1 MIEFHLEF
9 QQSGGVREKVASIPT
24 PVGPD
29 YRPHVVGVT
38 PTPNTLMSPLDVRVA
53 AFVLATL
60 AVAHGTYF
68 SLQHSTYL
76 DTSNPFLTTQSH
88 HLASTHFFASKR
100 SFLNLIFLK
109 WSWAW
114 SSGAFL
120 VLLVTVQRTET
131 ARRVLLQWVLA
142 TIAWASCATSFFGG
156 PSIFARLATA
166 SGAECG
172 LHLGPASFVPIH
184 ASFCAAG
191 VPVTR
196 ALHPE
201 LFPLVLVG
209 AFEADDQRQFV
220 PRLRRGHDV
229 SGHVF
234 LLTLG
239 VLFLADQ
246 LRQAR
251 HAGVY
256 ARAAV
261 RALVALW
268 VFSLWI
274 TSVYFHSPAE
284 KISGFCTFAPS
295 LPPSPSHSPTVIGLA
310 CFVFSQIPLLFS
322 TSL

>member
-1 MIEFHLEF
+1 
-9 QQSGGVREKVASIPT
+9 
-24 PVGPD
+24 
-29 YRPHVVGVT
+29 
-38 PTPNTLMSPLDVRVA
+38 MSPLDLRVA
-53 AFVLATL
+53 AFALAAL

-120 VLLVTVQRTET
+120 VLLVTVRRAGT
-131 ARRVLLQWVLA
+131 ARMVLQWVLA
-142 TIAWASCATSFFGG
+142 TIAWASCVMSFIGG

-172 LHLGPASFVPIH
+172 LHLGPASFVPIP
-184 ASFCAAG
+184 ASFCAAS

-209 AFEADDQRQFV
+209 AFEADDERQFV

-246 LRQAR
+246 LRQAH
-251 HAGVY
+251 HARLY
-256 ARAAV
+256 ARVAV
-261 RALVALW
+261 GALVGLW

-284 KISGFCTFAPS
+284 KISGFCTSPS
-295 LPPSPSHSPTVIGLA
+295 LFIHPLSHFPAVIGLA

-322 TSL
+322 TSS

>member
-1 MIEFHLEF
+1 
-9 QQSGGVREKVASIPT
+9 
-24 PVGPD
+24 
-29 YRPHVVGVT
+29 
-38 PTPNTLMSPLDVRVA
+38 MSPLDLRIA
-53 AFVLATL
+53 AFAL

-120 VLLVTVQRTET
+120 VLLVTV
-131 ARRVLLQWVLA
+131 RVSA
-142 TIAWASCATSFFGG
+142 TCGNSAPGNAVGAGDDSGPCAMSFIGG
-156 PSIFARLATA
+156 PRIFARLATA

-172 LHLGPASFVPIH
+172 LHLGPASFVPVP

-191 VPVTR
+191 VPVAR
-196 ALHPE
+196 AAHPE
-201 LFPLVLVG
+201 LFPLLSRHD
-209 AFEADDQRQFV
+209 ERQFV
-220 PRLRRGHDV
+220 PRLRGGHDV
-229 SGHVF
+229 SEHVS

-251 HAGVY
+251 HARLYV
-256 ARAAV
+256 RVAV
-261 RALVALW
+261 GALVALW
-268 VFSLWI
+268 VISLWN
-274 TSVYFHSPAE
+274 TSVYFYSPAE
-284 KISGFCTFAPS
+284 NISGFF
-295 LPPSPSHSPTVIGLA
+295 IGLT
-310 CFVFSQIPLLFS
+310 CFIFSQIPLLFS